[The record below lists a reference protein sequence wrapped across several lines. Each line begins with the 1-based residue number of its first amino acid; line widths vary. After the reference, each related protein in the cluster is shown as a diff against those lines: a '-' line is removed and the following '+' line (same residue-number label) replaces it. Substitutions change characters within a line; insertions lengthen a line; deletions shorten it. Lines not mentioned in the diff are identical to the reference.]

1 MWVQLHQLYGHVQLG
16 EHWTW
21 NHPRETW
28 CQAAGS
34 RSLGGTSFAE
44 KKDLSELVET
54 EDKCA
59 MEQLPSQTDIHSLIS
74 MQNRK
79 KKKDQWV
86 FERRKRQA
94 FIFRSG
100 CPWSGDS
107 TSFWGGD
114 DDEESTAFA

>member
-1 MWVQLHQLYGHVQLG
+1 MESPQRNVVSGCWQQKPQ
-16 EHWTW
+16 W
-21 NHPRETW
+21 
-28 CQAAGS
+28 
-34 RSLGGTSFAE
+34 
-44 KKDLSELVET
+44 DLSELVET

-79 KKKDQWV
+79 KKKKKKKKKDQWV

-107 TSFWGGD
+107 TSF
-114 DDEESTAFA
+114 